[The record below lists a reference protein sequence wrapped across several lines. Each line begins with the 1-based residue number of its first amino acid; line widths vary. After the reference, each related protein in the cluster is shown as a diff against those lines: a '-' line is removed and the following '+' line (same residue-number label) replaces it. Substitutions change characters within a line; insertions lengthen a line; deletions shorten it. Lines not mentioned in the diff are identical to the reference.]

1 MENSTIT
8 ISMQEFTR
16 LVAISERVNAVR
28 RYVANESYLCGTE
41 QTICAILGIPV
52 KEEGNANA
60 EQ

>member
-8 ISMQEFTR
+8 ISAQEFTR

-41 QTICAILGIPV
+41 QTICAILGISV
-52 KEEGNANA
+52 EKEGDANA

>member
-8 ISMQEFTR
+8 ISAQEFTR

-28 RYVANESYLCGTE
+28 RYIAKETYLCVTE
-41 QTICAILGIPV
+41 QTICAILGITV
-52 KEEGNANA
+52 ETEGDANA